1 MDNKDP
7 TIGEQSNIKN
17 NQSNQ
22 PQNSNND
29 EIVFNYLKEQHQR
42 VLSHLDSMDLKIAQ
56 ILALDGIILS
66 FVFDKVNAAQNQ
78 MIYLTGLFCI
88 IVALGIGIRI
98 YFGMEVCDS
107 PDKRFYLESNDPLVL
122 KKALI
127 KDIFGN
133 DKAINGQKVVDCSVL
148 TNRCQRFWCEIK
160 EFWIFN
166 DNTGNDKILKFKGNW
181 FNLMLS
187 LIMAGLVILVIGY
200 YYA

>member
-1 MDNKDP
+1 MDNENS
-7 TIGEQSNIKN
+7 TIRKQSIDKN
-17 NQSNQ
+17 NQSNRL
-22 PQNSNND
+22 QNNNND

-66 FVFDKVNAAQNQ
+66 FVFDKLSAAQNQ
-78 MIYLTGLFCI
+78 MIFLTGLFCI

-127 KDIFGN
+127 QDIFGN
-133 DKAINGQKVVDCSVL
+133 EKAIDRQKVVNCSVL
-148 TNRCQRFWCEIK
+148 TSRCQRFWCEIK
-160 EFWIFN
+160 EFCIFN

-181 FNLMLS
+181 FNIMLS
-187 LIMAGLVILVIGY
+187 LIMVGLVILVIGY